1 MIEHKIFVF
10 LLSIFLVMQYIFQ
23 YFYYTLPEWDTY
35 GDLIK
40 VGQMITDSTLQTAYR
55 PLYYSAISLLSQTFN
70 LNSYFTLLYVLL
82 PLQSTLMLVGYI
94 FLKKK
99 SNALWLFLL
108 MSVPVINIEVG
119 TVRPQSILIIFTPV
133 FFYFLKKWNET
144 KQWKWILLSAA
155 IAVGGMYYHEM
166 FAFVV
171 AALVIYAIL
180 IQIKKLNSKSKKVPI
195 LYLLLVTVTFLW
207 LSEVIPSLAF
217 VKLFSTSLIFRIIN
231 VTHWKLWFLNSYG
244 TDGLDIGWTGLG
256 GVLQYYGYYVSPII
270 FLSMLVVFKH
280 LFSVIRRDLLSLAL
294 FLVFFICSSLS
305 EIFPRLGFTYLPE
318 RIWLIGNIVLLLL
331 LMKLI
336 GESNKVVRFLENRII
351 VILIVGSILLGMV
364 GSAYV
369 AFQKKSLTNREEM
382 PAAEWIR
389 KNTPVDSIIFSQ
401 PANVSLIEYF
411 GKRKINTLSDELL
424 GLTGVKTETPFI
436 YSQESEPAERI
447 YQRIQSFDI
456 LSSDLNEFIKDVNM
470 YRSIINPQNSAVTS
484 LAQAGKD
491 IYLLYSNQK
500 FKNIYAS
507 RKWWLDANY
516 FGADLNSINSKYEL
530 VYSKNEVYIWRIK

>member
-1 MIEHKIFVF
+1 
-10 LLSIFLVMQYIFQ
+10 
-23 YFYYTLPEWDTY
+23 
-35 GDLIK
+35 
-40 VGQMITDSTLQTAYR
+40 
-55 PLYYSAISLLSQTFN
+55 
-70 LNSYFTLLYVLL
+70 
-82 PLQSTLMLVGYI
+82 
-94 FLKKK
+94 
-99 SNALWLFLL
+99 
-108 MSVPVINIEVG
+108 
-119 TVRPQSILIIFTPV
+119 
-133 FFYFLKKWNET
+133 
-144 KQWKWILLSAA
+144 
-155 IAVGGMYYHEM
+155 
-166 FAFVV
+166 
-171 AALVIYAIL
+171 
-180 IQIKKLNSKSKKVPI
+180 
-195 LYLLLVTVTFLW
+195 
-207 LSEVIPSLAF
+207 
-217 VKLFSTSLIFRIIN
+217 
-231 VTHWKLWFLNSYG
+231 
-244 TDGLDIGWTGLG
+244 
-256 GVLQYYGYYVSPII
+256 
-270 FLSMLVVFKH
+270 
-280 LFSVIRRDLLSLAL
+280 
-294 FLVFFICSSLS
+294 
-305 EIFPRLGFTYLPE
+305 
-318 RIWLIGNIVLLLL
+318 
-331 LMKLI
+331 
-336 GESNKVVRFLENRII
+336 
-351 VILIVGSILLGMV
+351 
-364 GSAYV
+364 
-369 AFQKKSLTNREEM
+369 M